1 MSIKLDR
8 LSSIFSKEISKII
21 NFDIKDSNITMVS
34 VTDVKISS
42 DLSYAKVYIS
52 MVISKNKN
60 TTIQA
65 LNKAKGFI
73 KSELSKRIKVRK
85 IPDLEFIYDDS
96 LDKGQKIEEILKRV
110 NKGE

>member
-52 MVISKNKN
+52 MVIIKNKN